1 MIKIGDLMD
10 RGYWSTPT
18 QYNNYLLQ
26 RKYFGTDGIRGTV
39 GSGFITPEFVMKLG
53 WAAGR
58 VIGTGRTGRILIGKD
73 TRLSGYMFES
83 ALESGLSAAG
93 MDICLLGP
101 LPTPGIA
108 YLTEN
113 TRSVA
118 GIVISASHNPFED
131 NGIKFFAGN
140 GSKLPDDT
148 ELAIEAEMEQ
158 SLTTVASAKLG
169 RARRFTDA
177 PRRYMEFC
185 KSTNRSRMNLEGLHV
200 VLDCANGAT
209 YQVAPALFEE
219 LGAHVTPIANKPD
232 GLNINDG
239 CGATAP
245 ETLQQTVRS
254 KGADLGI
261 AFDGDGDRV
270 VMVDH
275 RGEVLDGDE
284 LIYIMASARIDE
296 LNGAVVGTQ
305 MSNLG
310 LEIAVR
316 DMGLDFIR
324 TKVGDRY
331 IYEAMNDKQLVLGG
345 ETSGHILCLDLTTT
359 GDGIVS
365 ALQVLEIMY
374 RSGRTLHDLKAGMLK
389 LPQTLVNVRLSKQ
402 MEVISL
408 PAVQQAVKDAES
420 TLGQRGRVLLRPS
433 GTEPI
438 VRVMVEGEDA
448 PCVEQISNQLADV
461 VREAIG
467 DA

>member
-1 MIKIGDLMD
+1 ME
-10 RGYWSTPT
+10 
-18 QYNNYLLQ
+18 

-58 VIGTGRTGRILIGKD
+58 VIGQGRSGPILIGKD

-113 TRSVA
+113 TRAAA

-148 ELAIEAEMEQ
+148 ELAIEEEMQ
-158 SLTTVASAKLG
+158 KPLTTVASAELG

-177 PRRYMEFC
+177 ARRYMDFC
-185 KSTNRSRMNLEGLHV
+185 KSTNRYPMNLEGLHI
-200 VLDCANGAT
+200 VLDCAHGAT
-209 YQVAPALFEE
+209 YQVAPDLFEE
-219 LGAHVTPIANKPD
+219 LGARVTPIGNKPD
-232 GLNINDG
+232 GLNINDD
-239 CGATAP
+239 CGSTAP
-245 ETLQQTVRS
+245 EKLQETVLS
-254 KGADLGI
+254 SGADLGI

-270 VMVDH
+270 ILVDH

-284 LIYIMASARIDE
+284 LLYIMASDRPHE
-296 LNGAVVGTQ
+296 LNGAVVGTH

-310 LEIAVR
+310 LELAVR
-316 DMGLDFIR
+316 EMGLDFIR
-324 TKVGDRY
+324 TQVGDRY
-331 IYEAMNDKQLVLGG
+331 IYEVMTDKQLILGG

-359 GDGIVS
+359 GDGIIS
-365 ALQVLEIMY
+365 ALQVLQVMQ
-374 RSGRTLHDLKAGMLK
+374 RSDKSLNELKAGMLK
-389 LPQTLVNVRLSKQ
+389 LPQILVNVRLPKQ
-402 MEVISL
+402 MEVVSL

-433 GTEPI
+433 GTEPV

-448 PCVEQISNQLADV
+448 VSVEQLSSQLADV
-461 VREAIG
+461 VRSTIG
-467 DA
+467 AA